1 MATKAIKGVD
11 EDAWNILKSFAVREG
26 VSMGAYLNELAKGL
40 EEKKADA
47 GWDKILSWKAKDP
60 KETSGMAKR
69 ISEFRKGFGLR
80 EFK

>member
-11 EDAWNILKSFAVREG
+11 EDAWNTLKSFAVREG
-26 VSMGAYLNELAKGL
+26 VSMGTYINELAKEL
-40 EEKKADA
+40 EEKKA
-47 GWDKILSWKAKDP
+47 GVTWDRILSWKAKDP
-60 KETSGMAKR
+60 KEISGMAKR